1 MKKNAIGIRCHEIG
15 DKEKKIYALCKEYF
29 GGKYFLCYECSE

>member
-1 MKKNAIGIRCHEIG
+1 MKKNAIGIRCEIG

-29 GGKYFLCYECSE
+29 GGENTFLL